1 MKIMHRYMAAL
12 ARVVAI
18 DVATDLCDFVF
29 GTIVF
34 ATLVGFLS
42 VDAVLLVVVVLGVFL
57 STVRAALNLV
67 FFLVTAIFNPPKS
80 E

>member
-1 MKIMHRYMAAL
+1 MHRYMAAL

-29 GTIVF
+29 GAIVF

-42 VDAVLLVVVVLGVFL
+42 VDADAVLLVVVVLGLFL

-67 FFLVTAIFNPPKS
+67 FFLVTAIFSPPKS